1 MCVSYVQY
9 DISAV
14 RAIQKLYDTP
24 FVPRKARRAD
34 GEAARGDM
42 PRLVASRSLVS
53 IEFGAKCLEREKD
66 RELRERE
73 RESCD
78 RAL

>member
-1 MCVSYVQY
+1 MKKGQRMGSVWRRRLL
-9 DISAV
+9 A
-14 RAIQKLYDTP
+14 RAFRD
-24 FVPRKARRAD
+24 
-34 GEAARGDM
+34 
-42 PRLVASRSLVS
+42 LVASRSLVS